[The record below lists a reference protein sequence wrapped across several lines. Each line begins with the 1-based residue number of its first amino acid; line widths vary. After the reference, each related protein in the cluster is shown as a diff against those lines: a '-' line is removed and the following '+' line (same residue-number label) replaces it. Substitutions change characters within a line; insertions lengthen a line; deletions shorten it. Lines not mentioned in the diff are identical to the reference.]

1 MFSRQAATRI
11 LAANALVAFALWGL
25 SGCQWNNARIA
36 ARDEAELDHYKS
48 VATKIE
54 YPDVQT
60 PIDYQVSAIPSP
72 LCIPKNA
79 TPEYW
84 DLKLEEAVQITLQ
97 NSKVLNELGGVVL
110 RSPTTVRTIHNPA
123 IVETDPRFGVEGTL
137 SAFDAVFSARSLFEN
152 NDRALNNIFFGG
164 GTRILKQD
172 LNVYQF
178 QLQKQTATGTTF
190 AVRNNTDYDANN
202 SPGNLFHSAWNTNY
216 EVEAR
221 QRLLQGGGIDFN
233 RIAGPNGSPGFIN
246 GVLIARVN
254 TDISLADFELGL
266 RDLVSN
272 VENTYWDLYYAYRD
286 LDTKLSARNSAL
298 ETWRRVQ
305 ALNVTGRRGGE
316 AEKEAE
322 AREQYF
328 RFEEDVQNAYTGR
341 LLDGTR
347 TNNGSSGGTPR
358 GIGGVRVVERRLRLL
373 MGVPI
378 TDMRLIRPADEPK
391 LAKVMFDWEEILPE
405 ALARRAEIRRQKW
418 IIKKRELELVAS
430 RNFLL
435 PTFDVYG
442 IQRWRGF
449 GHDLLNPERQP
460 SQFNNAYQN
469 LTTGNFQEWELGAE
483 FSLPIGYRQ
492 GYAAVRNSQ
501 LQLSRDRSVL
511 EQQER
516 EVSHDISNAVGDMD
530 RAYEIAQTGFNRRVA
545 ARQQLE
551 AVQAAYDAERVQL
564 DLLLEAQRRLA
575 EADARFFFALSEY
588 AIAVKN
594 VHFEKGSLLDFNE
607 IYLSEGPWPGKA
619 YSDASRRDAH
629 TRDAGRLNYIFKK
642 QQPPV
647 SAGPVGR
654 PMPNFGPV
662 ILNGPQPEP
671 IQPVPVDALPQ
682 GTPQPEPL
690 PLPGTSALTPAPP
703 ASFMPT
709 SSAPLS
715 SAVYPAPPISAA
727 PITAAPPVAAP
738 GIPLTNPGP
747 QRPLGPP
754 PSAAPVAPPAT
765 PRPQPVVPQPAQM
778 TAAGITPIYYGPQQA
793 PQQPPHNTAVPLP
806 PLGMPNLAPSGPPQP
821 QQIMPATI
829 QPPPRQANAQY

>member
-1 MFSRQAATRI
+1 
-11 LAANALVAFALWGL
+11 
-25 SGCQWNNARIA
+25 
-36 ARDEAELDHYKS
+36 
-48 VATKIE
+48 
-54 YPDVQT
+54 
-60 PIDYQVSAIPSP
+60 
-72 LCIPKNA
+72 
-79 TPEYW
+79 
-84 DLKLEEAVQITLQ
+84 
-97 NSKVLNELGGVVL
+97 
-110 RSPTTVRTIHNPA
+110 
-123 IVETDPRFGVEGTL
+123 
-137 SAFDAVFSARSLFEN
+137 
-152 NDRALNNIFFGG
+152 
-164 GTRILKQD
+164 
-172 LNVYQF
+172 
-178 QLQKQTATGTTF
+178 
-190 AVRNNTDYDANN
+190 
-202 SPGNLFHSAWNTNY
+202 
-216 EVEAR
+216 
-221 QRLLQGGGIDFN
+221 LLQGGGIDFN
-233 RIAGPNGSPGFIN
+233 RIAGPNGTPGFYN

-286 LDTKLSARNSAL
+286 LDTKISARNSSL

-391 LAKVMFDWEEILPE
+391 LSKVVFDWEEILPE

-435 PTFDVYG
+435 PSFDVYG

-460 SQFNNAYQN
+460 SQFDNAYQN

-483 FSLPIGYRQ
+483 FSMPIGYRQ
-492 GYAAVRNSQ
+492 GYAALRNAQ

-516 EVSHDISNAVGDMD
+516 EVSHDISNSVGDMD

-545 ARQQLE
+545 ARQQLD

-575 EADARFFFALSEY
+575 EADSRFFFALSEY

-629 TRDAGRLNYIFKK
+629 TRDAGRLNYIFKQ

-654 PMPNFGPV
+654 PVPNFSPV
-662 ILNGPQPEP
+662 GHPGPQPES
-671 IQPVPVDALPQ
+671 IKPVPVDALPP

-690 PLPGTSALTPAPP
+690 PRPNSAVLAPAPYTMYTPSTPP
-703 ASFMPT
+703 AVPAMPVST
-709 SSAPLS
+709 APMS
-715 SAVYPAPPISAA
+715 GA
-727 PITAAPPVAAP
+727 PITAAPQFGMPVVAP
-738 GIPLTNPGP
+738 VNRMP
-747 QRPLGPP
+747 QG
-754 PSAAPVAPPAT
+754 AVAPPPYSAPMAAPAVEAS
-765 PRPQPVVPQPAQM
+765 PRPQPVIPQPAQM
-778 TAAGITPIYYGPQQA
+778 SAAGITPIYYGPQPSA
-793 PQQPPHNTAVPLP
+793 TVPLP
-806 PLGMPNLAPSGPPQP
+806 PLANPSLAPTGPPQSQP
-821 QQIMPATI
+821 IMPATSL
-829 QPPPRQANAQY
+829 PPTRQAGYP